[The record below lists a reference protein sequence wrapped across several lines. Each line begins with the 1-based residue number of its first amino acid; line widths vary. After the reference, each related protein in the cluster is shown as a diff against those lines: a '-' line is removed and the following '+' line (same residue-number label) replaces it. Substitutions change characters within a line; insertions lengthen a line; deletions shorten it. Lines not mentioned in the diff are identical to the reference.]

1 MKSDVKK
8 VCFLLGGSKLSGAEK
23 RIIITAL
30 EISKDNSFDVRL
42 ITTEQ
47 LQSEFF
53 KSELSNNDLSSLDWR
68 TRKNS
73 KSKNKYVR
81 RVVNLIKNTI
91 LNIFQLPI
99 KNSYI
104 HIVLYSDAVLLSILP
119 TRMISNSSFF
129 YEVTSP
135 DVAQSSATKRL
146 LKYFFLSDKLICVS
160 KSVEERLAA
169 PSNINLY
176 TRQQP
181 LAYFGSNEIS
191 LVKDNL
197 VVYAHRLV
205 ARKNPMLAAE
215 AFTIL
220 ATEFP
225 EWDFY
230 ICGDGELKN
239 EVETAILS
247 ENIQNFKYRGYVYEM
262 DKLMERSKI
271 FVSLIEP
278 DNYPS
283 QSVFNAMANGNALIV
298 SDTGFSKDKFIKDN
312 GYAVD
317 LTVDDIVKNVRKLII
332 GDEIIKASQNSL
344 ELFNSEYKPELYFD
358 ECKGLYL

>member
-1 MKSDVKK
+1 MKRDVKK

-30 EISKDNSFDVRL
+30 DISKDNRFKVKL
-42 ITTEQ
+42 ITTEE
-47 LQSEFF
+47 LKNEFL
-53 KSELSNNDLSSLDWR
+53 KSELARSDVSYVEWL
-68 TRKNS
+68 TRKVS
-73 KSKNKYVR
+73 KSKNKYMR
-81 RVVNLIKNTI
+81 RVLNLFLNTI
-91 LNIFQLPI
+91 LNIFQLPLRG
-99 KNSYI
+99 SYI
-104 HIVLYSDAVLLSILP
+104 HVVLYSDAILLSILP
-119 TRMISNSSFF
+119 AKLISNSKYL

-146 LKYFFLSDKLICVS
+146 LKYDFLSDQLICVS

-169 PSNINLY
+169 PEKVKVY

-181 LAYFGSNEIS
+181 LAYFSSDETS
-191 LVKDNL
+191 LKKEKL

-205 ARKNPMLAAE
+205 ARKNPLLATQ

-220 ATEFP
+220 AAEFP
-225 EWDFY
+225 GWRFY
-230 ICGDGELKN
+230 ICGDGELRN
-239 EVETAILS
+239 EVEAAVLS
-247 ENIQNFKYRGYVYEM
+247 AKLQNFQYRGYVYEM
-262 DKLMERSKI
+262 DKLMERSKV

-298 SDTGFSKDKFIKDN
+298 SDTGSSKDKFIKDN

-317 LTVDDIVKNVRKLII
+317 LTVDDIVKHVRKLII
-332 GDEIIKASQNSL
+332 DNEVLKSSKKSF
-344 ELFNSEYKPELYFD
+344 ELFNSKYKPELYFD
-358 ECKGLYL
+358 ECKSLYL